1 MKIEERTFIA
11 LDLGTSNILAYV
23 GRQGIVY
30 DEPSIMAY
38 DNITNT
44 LVALG
49 QDAYNLIGKTND
61 NIRMEIPIKDGVIT
75 DLDAARDMLK
85 HVFGKLKM
93 LNEWKNS
100 IILLACPSEV
110 TELEREA
117 LKQVAYDM
125 GAEIVIVEEEVK
137 MAALGA
143 GINIEIPKGNIV
155 IDIGGGTTD
164 IAIISAGDIIIS
176 RSIKIAG
183 NAFNEE
189 VKKYIRSEYNVT
201 IGDKT
206 AEEVK
211 KELGSLAKYKGE
223 RTMSVFGRD
232 IISGLPKEAIISSE
246 EIRNVLVNAFSRIT
260 DLLIELME
268 NTPPE
273 LAGDIITNGFTIC
286 GGGSKIRGI
295 KEYFNGI
302 FSVPCHLTPNPLTGV
317 IEGSK
322 VFEKTINQRIEN
334 DYYGKNAKNV
344 KKGSQT
350 SYLS

>member
-1 MKIEERTFIA
+1 MKIDERTFIA
-11 LDLGTSNILAYV
+11 LDLGTSNILAFV

-38 DNITNT
+38 DNMTNS

-49 QDAYNLIGKTND
+49 GDAYNMIGKTHE
-61 NIRMEIPIKDGVIT
+61 NIRMVVPIKDGVIT
-75 DLDAARDMLK
+75 DLDAAKDMLK

-93 LNEWKNS
+93 LNDWKNS

-143 GINIEIPKGNIV
+143 GINIDVPRGNIV

-164 IAIISAGDIIIS
+164 IAIISAGDVVIS
-176 RSIKIAG
+176 RSIKVAG
-183 NAFNEE
+183 NALDDEI
-189 VKKYIRSEYNVT
+189 KKYIRSEYNVT
-201 IGDKT
+201 IGDRS
-206 AEEVK
+206 AEDVK

-232 IISGLPKEAIISSE
+232 IVSGLPKEAIISSE

-273 LAGDIITNGFTIC
+273 LAGDIISNGFTIC
-286 GGGSKIRGI
+286 GGGSQIRGI

-302 FSVPCHLTPNPLTGV
+302 FSVPCHISPNPLTGV
-317 IEGSK
+317 IEGAK
-322 VFEKTINQRIEN
+322 VFQKIVNNRIEN
-334 DYYGKNAKNV
+334 GYYGKNAKNV
-344 KKGSQT
+344 KKGSQS
-350 SYLS
+350 SYL